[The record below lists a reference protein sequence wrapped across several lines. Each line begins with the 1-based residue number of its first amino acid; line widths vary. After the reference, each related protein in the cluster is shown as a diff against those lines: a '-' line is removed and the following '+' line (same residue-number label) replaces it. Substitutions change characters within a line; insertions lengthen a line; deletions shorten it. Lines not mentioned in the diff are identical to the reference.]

1 MVDILDHLQKYAP
14 DNKTPALVE
23 LYGDQLSCEG
33 ANDVIAARTNED
45 SPMDKLQGFHPSTQ
59 EWHKRLLLLEVM

>member
-14 DNKTPALVE
+14 DNKTPAPVE

-33 ANDVIAARTNED
+33 AHDVIAARTHED
-45 SPMDKLQGFHPSTQ
+45 SPMDKLQGFHPPHRNGINVYS
-59 EWHKRLLLLEVM
+59 